1 MGFVNERIEIT
12 GKLPE
17 FQTIDRER
25 NIVLKRV
32 SASRPDEA
40 YGFNLNINGEEVNF
54 SAFQKIHQKMKDE
67 RSPGEK
73 PYRVEW
79 RVVEIFG
86 PSHLKSDK
94 SKIFPLIEE
103 ALDAYGSSS
112 SRKNVES
119 VTVIFAPNA
128 HYGRRHP

>member
-1 MGFVNERIEIT
+1 MTDMGFVNEKIEIE

-54 SAFQKIHQKMKDE
+54 SAFRKIYQKMKE
-67 RSPGEK
+67 ELSLGEK
-73 PYRVEW
+73 PYRIEW
-79 RVVEIFG
+79 RVVEIYG
-86 PSHLKSDK
+86 PSDLKSDK

-119 VTVIFAPNA
+119 VAVTYSPNL
-128 HYGRRHP
+128 

>member
-1 MGFVNERIEIT
+1 MGFVNEKIEIE

-25 NIVLKRV
+25 NIALKRV
-32 SASRPDEA
+32 GGGHPEYPLD
-40 YGFNLNINGEEVNF
+40 FNLNINGEEINF
-54 SAFQKIHQKMKDE
+54 SAFQRIRQKMKE
-67 RSPGEK
+67 ELASGEK

-79 RVVEIFG
+79 RVVEIYG

-103 ALDAYGSSS
+103 AFDAFGFTGTLSG
-112 SRKNVES
+112 RDHVES
-119 VTVIFAPNA
+119 VTVTYSPSL
-128 HYGRRHP
+128 